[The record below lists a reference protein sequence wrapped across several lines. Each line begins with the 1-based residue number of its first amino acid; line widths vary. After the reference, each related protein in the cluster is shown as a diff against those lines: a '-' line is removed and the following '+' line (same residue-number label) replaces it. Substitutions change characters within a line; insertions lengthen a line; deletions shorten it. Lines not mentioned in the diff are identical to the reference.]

1 MTKQGRGTPGN
12 PKEKQRK
19 AGVDAVRSAAARNWR
34 ARQKE
39 EEEERQRIARE
50 KGRQKLQAQL
60 LGTAAI
66 AATAGKQA
74 VARERKAASP
84 ATKEGF
90 PLLLGRIRLCRRLP
104 RS

>member
-19 AGVDAVRSAAARNWR
+19 AGVDAVRSAAARTWR

-74 VARERKAASP
+74 VARERKAVSS
-84 ATKEGF
+84 ATKEGS